1 VVSRAKNGMIMG
13 GGLRVVVAL
22 VGVVVMKSN
31 ECENIRVWWTDSK
44 LVVQSETGMVIP

>member
-1 VVSRAKNGMIMG
+1 MG

-31 ECENIRVWWTDSK
+31 ECENIRGKKTDGQILK